1 MQSRV
6 FPILCHST
14 SCSLLCLFKRCSF
27 FSDDDVSR
35 INMMDRWRVVSWIFL
50 VVVSPS
56 RSVPRISRKLIRTN
70 ERRNWISRRK
80 LMERSVDHLYGFHRI
95 SSEKYRR
102 RVSLALGNLS
112 ISIGF
117 AERTASTAG
126 ISKPAS
132 YGVPCF
138 VARMTHAEIYARGIR
153 VREIF
158 ANRASSSLQSCMF
171 HRGKMEKFKTLFHD
185 SLYSRIEHRHLFKL
199 ACFVERK
206 F

>member
-14 SCSLLCLFKRCSF
+14 SCSSLCLFKRCSF
-27 FSDDDVSR
+27 FSDDDVSG

-102 RVSLALGNLS
+102 EGFPSLWGIYRFPSALPRGQLRQPGYPNRRPM
-112 ISIGF
+112 GF
-117 AERTASTAG
+117 HASLLAWLTP
-126 ISKPAS
+126 K
-132 YGVPCF
+132 Y
-138 VARMTHAEIYARGIR
+138 THVGS
-153 VREIF
+153 V
-158 ANRASSSLQSCMF
+158 
-171 HRGKMEKFKTLFHD
+171 
-185 SLYSRIEHRHLFKL
+185 
-199 ACFVERK
+199 
-206 F
+206 